1 MTFLFDTD
9 MCVYWLR
16 GRTSV
21 RDRIIAVGPQA
32 LSISIIT
39 LAELRYG
46 AASSTQPDT
55 NHLAIDSF
63 TSAISILGVD
73 AAIARSFGDLKA
85 ALRRAGMLL
94 EDFDLIIAATA
105 RTYNLTLVTS
115 NIAHFSRVP
124 GLQLENWA

>member
-1 MTFLFDTD
+1 MFLLDTD

-16 GRTSV
+16 GRTAV
-21 RDRIIAVGPQA
+21 RDRIAAVGPQA

-46 AASSTQPDT
+46 AASSAQPDA

-73 AAIARSFGDLKA
+73 AAIVRSFGDIKA

-115 NIAHFSRVP
+115 NTTHLSRVP
-124 GLQLENWA
+124 GIRLENWA